1 MKKLILICSI
11 ASFIGCDNVSFKM
24 DTDKKCANESNSQ
37 ITKTCES
44 PSNIEE
50 GKRLVTALGC
60 NDCHSPKK
68 MTEFGPVPDENLL
81 LSGHPQ
87 NMPLADYDPSVANSG
102 AWILFSGSGTAAV
115 GPWGTSFASNLTP
128 HETGIGN
135 WTFEQFTK
143 AMREGK
149 SKGLENGRMILP
161 PMPWMGYKS
170 LKDDEL
176 KAIFDYLQSLKPIEN
191 LVPLPL
197 PPKR

>member
-1 MKKLILICSI
+1 MKKLILIFSI
-11 ASFIGCDNVSFKM
+11 ASFMACDNISIEVKE
-24 DTDKKCANESNSQ
+24 NEKSS
-37 ITKTCES
+37 S
-44 PSNIEE
+44 IEE

-102 AWILFSGSGTAAV
+102 TWILFSKNGTAAV

-135 WTFEQFTK
+135 WTLEQFTK
-143 AMREGK
+143 AMQEGK
-149 SKGLENGRMILP
+149 SKGLENARFLLP
-161 PMPWMGYKS
+161 PMPWVGYKS
-170 LKDDEL
+170 LNDKEL
-176 KAIFDYLQSLKPIEN
+176 SAIFDYLQSLKAIDN
-191 LVPLPL
+191 SVPQPL
-197 PPKR
+197 PPQ

>member
-1 MKKLILICSI
+1 MKKLILICSTI
-11 ASFIGCDNVSFKM
+11 SFIACNNISNKV
-24 DTDKKCANESNSQ
+24 DKKEYSTS
-37 ITKTCES
+37 
-44 PSNIEE
+44 IEE

-81 LSGHPQ
+81 LSGHP
-87 NMPLADYDPSVANSG
+87 NDVALLNYDPSVPNSG

-143 AMREGK
+143 AMKEGK
-149 SKGLENGRMILP
+149 SKGLENGRMLLP
-161 PMPWMGYKS
+161 PMPWVGYKS
-170 LKDDEL
+170 LKNNEL

-191 LVPLPL
+191 LVPEPIS
-197 PPKR
+197 PKKATSP